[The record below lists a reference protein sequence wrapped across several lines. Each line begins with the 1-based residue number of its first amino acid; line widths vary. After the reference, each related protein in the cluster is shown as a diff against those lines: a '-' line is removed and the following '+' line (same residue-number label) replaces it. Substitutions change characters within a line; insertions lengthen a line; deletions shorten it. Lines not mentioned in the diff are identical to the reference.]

1 MTTIEMKA
9 YRKILLNFVYFNF
22 LLRYT
27 LTKTMRLNRASA
39 SASVHG
45 ELINVAMLQLCSSME
60 FIT

>member
-9 YRKILLNFVYFNF
+9 YRKILLNFVYYNF
-22 LLRYT
+22 LFRYT

-39 SASVHG
+39 SVHG
-45 ELINVAMLQLCSSME
+45 KLINVAMLQLCSSLE